1 MAELKDPFQRTIRYL
16 RVSVTD
22 RCNYRCFYCM
32 PSNGLEWEKREEF
45 LSYEEL
51 TRVIRLFSE
60 LGVDKVRLTGGEPL
74 VRKGLTDFAR
84 RLGQL
89 PGIKDLSLSTNAHLL
104 AEYAPALVEAGV
116 HRVNI
121 SLDTLNPETFR
132 KITRNGELEPVLK
145 GIDAAVAAGMDPV
158 KINMVVMKGLNDD
171 EIEPMLDFAVVK
183 GVDLRYI
190 ETMPVGEAGIEG
202 TDYFMPANEILA
214 RLHPHVGQDLIPTK
228 DSRGAGPARYYQIG
242 SGPAHIGVIS
252 ALSRHFCDDCNRVRL
267 TAKGDLVLCLGQ
279 EDRVSLR
286 DPLRSGLSDKEM
298 KNLILQAI
306 ARKPFSHEFTSNR
319 QKVSL
324 RHMSS
329 LGG

>member
-298 KNLILQAI
+298 KTLILQAI